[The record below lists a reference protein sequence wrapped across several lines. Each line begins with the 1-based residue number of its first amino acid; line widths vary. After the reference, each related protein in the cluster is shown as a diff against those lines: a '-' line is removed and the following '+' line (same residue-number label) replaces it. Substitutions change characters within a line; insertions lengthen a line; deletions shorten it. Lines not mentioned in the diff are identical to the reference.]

1 MSKAMQLDLFH
12 GVVLTT
18 EQQEK
23 IDWFVKNEAK
33 RAVVSQEDVNRT
45 MMLLDEA
52 GFVQGVD
59 YNSNFEVYE
68 VTKEREF
75 GNSYNNTN
83 FEHEVTYMNAVG
95 SIYLIVDTIK
105 EGKIVKYNAPVSR
118 EGNKLMC
125 TSITSQYRYYKP
137 STLLT
142 KLKESR
148 KAKINELSRQNKEQ
162 VCLDHTVAKYQKLY
176 PEATVKVDSDYYR
189 GYRRGDYSFKTVVIK
204 FKSGSRVTF
213 KLGYSYELDQER
225 LHNRYDAQK
234 ETVEQ
239 SLERFNNQV
248 ALTENNY

>member
-1 MSKAMQLDLFH
+1 MNTQLDLFE
-12 GVVLTT
+12 GLVLTT

-23 IDWFVKNEAK
+23 IDSFINSQAKN
-33 RAVVSQEDVNRT
+33 AVVSQENINRT
-45 MMLLDEA
+45 MLLLDEA

-59 YNSNFEVYE
+59 YNSNFEIYE

-75 GNSYNNTN
+75 GYSYNNTN

-95 SIYLIVDTIK
+95 SVYLIVDTIK

-125 TSITSQYRYYKP
+125 TNITQQYRYYKP

-148 KAKINELSRQNKEQ
+148 KAKIQELDRRGKEWL
-162 VCLDHTVAKYQKLY
+162 CLDYTIEKYQKLY
-176 PEATVKVDSDYYR
+176 PEAEVKAGTDYDR
-189 GYRRGDYSFKTVVIK
+189 GYRGHSYTEFKTVVIE
-204 FKSGSRVTF
+204 FKSGSSVTF
-213 KLGYSYELDQER
+213 RLGYGYELDKER
-225 LHNRYDAQK
+225 LHKRYDAQK

-239 SLERFNNQV
+239 SLERFNNQKV
-248 ALTENNY
+248 K